1 MWEWLTAIPLL
12 RMLPFRRL
20 LIVYRTHAVQARI
33 RLILTCVSSNRDL
46 EADRLM
52 FEPCYCDHKL
62 MDHQFRNHEFG
73 MRIVCAISNVT
84 CLMVQPGDG
93 HEIDE
98 LRTIGVRIESRY
110 QSILGSNTHEI
121 ET

>member
-20 LIVYRTHAVQARI
+20 LIAYRTHAVQARI
-33 RLILTCVSSNRDL
+33 QLILAFVSSNRDL

-52 FEPCYCDHKL
+52 VEPCYCDHKL
-62 MDHQFRNHEFG
+62 LDHHFRNHEFG
-73 MRIVCAISNVT
+73 MRIVCAISGAT
-84 CLMVQPGDG
+84 CLTVEPGDG
-93 HEIDE
+93 HERDE
-98 LRTIGVRIESRY
+98 LRTVGVRIESRY
-110 QSILGSNTHEI
+110 QRILGSNMHET